1 MNPFQIMSEP
11 IRRRIVEILA
21 SGEHTSGN
29 IADVIMSEYG
39 VGRSAVQKHL
49 AILLRN
55 GWVDYRQEE
64 SAHFSY
70 LEDRVWRRLDAEV
83 KHLKRLWKRRIG
95 TLSGND
101 SYMQFREVRDVRPH
115 ARAVEGTV
123 KGLRGRGRRNDPWVP
138 RPHRRREPDPR

>member
-11 IRRRIVEILA
+11 IRRRIIEILA

-39 VGRSAVQKHL
+39 VGRSAEQKHL

-64 SAHFSY
+64 SAHFYY

-83 KHLKRLWKRRIG
+83 KHLKRQWKRRIG

-101 SYMQFREVRDVRPH
+101 SFVQFKNMKDVRPYP
-115 ARAVEGTV
+115 RGVEGTV
-123 KGLRGRGRRNDPWVP
+123 KGLRGRVRRNDPWA
-138 RPHRRREPDPR
+138 RQLRER